1 MNAARQY
8 MPRARRSGFT
18 LLEVLLA
25 ISISMIIL
33 GALVYMIDFQL
44 RSVDVSRR
52 RVEEAQLARALL
64 QRMAEDI
71 RAAVRYSPLDFEA
84 LPASAGNIDAEGL
97 ADAASAG
104 GFPGAPGGGGAAGD
118 AAAAADSAA
127 DSSSLPSEVPQSI
140 PGLFAGIDHRGLN
153 SLQVDVSRL
162 PRLDEFQQLVAVG
175 PDGRTIDHIS
185 DVKTISYYIHPTVGG
200 LVRRMRSRASE
211 QYALQMGFIDDTG
224 DEAFVIAPEV
234 VELTYRFFD
243 GTSWYYDWNSDDR
256 GGLPMAVEITLAFAP
271 PADED
276 DPFQQGGYGGT
287 GGPMPM
293 PASGYGGGA
302 GPAPLRNFSLD
313 ELRVYRLVVHL
324 PAAEPTTLEG
334 DAAMPADTGS
344 SSSGSSDSS
353 SGSSSGTGGR

>member
-1 MNAARQY
+1 MNAARY
-8 MPRARRSGFT
+8 AITRAHRSGFT

-25 ISISMIIL
+25 ISLSMIIL

-71 RAAVRYSPLDFEA
+71 RAAVRYAPIDVNA
-84 LPASAGNIDAEGL
+84 LMPASAGNIDAEGL
-97 ADAASAG
+97 ADAAGAG

-118 AAAAADSAA
+118 AAAAADSAS
-127 DSSSLPSEVPQSI
+127 DSSSLTTEMPQSI
-140 PGLFAGIDHRGLN
+140 PGLFAGIDQRGLN
-153 SLQVDVSRL
+153 VLQVDVSRL

-185 DVKTISYYIHPTVGG
+185 DVKTISYYVHPTVGG

-211 QYALQMGFIDDTG
+211 QYALQTGFIDDTG

-276 DPFQQGGYGGT
+276 DPFQRGGYAA
-287 GGPMPM
+287 GGPMPV

-302 GPAPLRNFSLD
+302 GPSPLRNFSLD

-334 DAAMPADTGS
+334 DAATMPADTGS
-344 SSSGSSDSS
+344 SSGSSSD
-353 SGSSSGTGGR
+353 SSSGTGGR